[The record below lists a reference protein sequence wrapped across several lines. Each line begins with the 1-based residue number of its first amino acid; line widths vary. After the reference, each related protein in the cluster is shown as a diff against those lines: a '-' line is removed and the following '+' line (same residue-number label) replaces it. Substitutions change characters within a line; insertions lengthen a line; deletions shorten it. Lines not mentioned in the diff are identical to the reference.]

1 MLFLTFAVNITQVG
15 FESFFPRKLSAT
27 NRAFLFDSCRLFL
40 HRVNSHNYL
49 NNHQNMDPKYPPSK
63 RREPVKKDRT
73 IFRASLETV
82 IGQVS
87 GFSLLKDPRDHARD
101 RKQRKLH
108 LAPIFECT
116 FHRLTALASSCF
128 LLLPVLLNITLL
140 KMGFIVV
147 QWENENSVSVL
158 NEKKVVGAVELKEG
172 TINS

>member
-40 HRVNSHNYL
+40 QSVNLHNYL
-49 NNHQNMDPKYPPSK
+49 YHHQNMDPRYPPSK
-63 RREPVKKDRT
+63 RREPVRKDR
-73 IFRASLETV
+73 IILRASLETA

-128 LLLPVLLNITLL
+128 FSQLFCLI
-140 KMGFIVV
+140 
-147 QWENENSVSVL
+147 
-158 NEKKVVGAVELKEG
+158 
-172 TINS
+172 

>member
-40 HRVNSHNYL
+40 HRVNSHHYL
-49 NNHQNMDPKYPPSK
+49 CHHQNMNPRYPPSK
-63 RREPVKKDRT
+63 RGEPIRRDR
-73 IFRASLETV
+73 IMLHASLETAM
-82 IGQVS
+82 GQAS

-108 LAPIFECT
+108 LALIFECT

-128 LLLPVLLNITLL
+128 FSQLLCLI
-140 KMGFIVV
+140 
-147 QWENENSVSVL
+147 
-158 NEKKVVGAVELKEG
+158 
-172 TINS
+172 